1 MKNNKEIFFDGCFVI
16 SFILAVLSFLFFA
29 FLLFTNIAYVEYVPY
44 WNDYF
49 LFYGKLISLFNNIK
63 ITIFVI
69 TIICCVL
76 SAFLKNRIM
85 FLINTIFDLIS
96 SIIFI
101 KVISDYFYYA
111 RKILFNSA
119 SILICIMILL
129 VSFLFHLVFA
139 LTYEKKY
146 YIGNKKIEENNND
159 NPY

>member
-1 MKNNKEIFFDGCFVI
+1 MKNNKEIFFDSCFII
-16 SFILAVLSFLFFA
+16 SFLLSALSFLFS
-29 FLLFTNIAYVEYVPY
+29 FLLFTNIAYVKYVPY

-101 KVISDYFYYA
+101 KGISDYFYYA

-119 SILICIMILL
+119 SILICIMNLYFYTIHF
-129 VSFLFHLVFA
+129 SQIS
-139 LTYEKKY
+139 LTYL
-146 YIGNKKIEENNND
+146 
-159 NPY
+159 